1 MAETASGDEAMGMRV
16 CLLFLSP
23 GVEHGQDAWADALA
37 RRDFEDR
44 LRAGREQRLERVGP
58 IRTQEER
65 AERGGNR
72 EAEVEV
78 ADRKQVLELCLGPQG
93 LVETA
98 TARTVAVA
106 AGVVGE
112 VLVAAT
118 VAHGE
123 VSAEAAGA
131 AGEDVSRGLGLL
143 GTKTQAGHVIAQHVG
158 DSECGALAAGHVTS

>member
-1 MAETASGDEAMGMRV
+1 
-16 CLLFLSP
+16 
-23 GVEHGQDAWADALA
+23 VEHGQDARADALA

-44 LRAGREQRLERVGP
+44 VRAGREQRLERVRP
-58 IRTQEER
+58 LRPQEER
-65 AERGGNR
+65 AERGGQC

-78 ADRKQVLELCLGPQG
+78 ADRKQVLELGLGPQG

-98 TARTVAVA
+98 AARTVAVA

-118 VAHGE
+118 VADGK

-131 AGEDVSRGLGLL
+131 AGKDVSRGLGLL
-143 GTKTQAGHVIAQHVG
+143 SRQTQSGHVIAQHVG
-158 DSECGALAAGHVTS
+158 NGECGALAAGHVTW

>member
-1 MAETASGDEAMGMRV
+1 M
-16 CLLFLSP
+16 
-23 GVEHGQDAWADALA
+23 
-37 RRDFEDR
+37 
-44 LRAGREQRLERVGP
+44 
-58 IRTQEER
+58 
-65 AERGGNR
+65 
-72 EAEVEV
+72 
-78 ADRKQVLELCLGPQG
+78 QVLELCLGPQG

-123 VSAEAAGA
+123 VSAEAAGTA
-131 AGEDVSRGLGLL
+131 SEDVSRGLGLL
-143 GTKTQAGHVIAQHVG
+143 GRQTQAVHVIAQHVG